1 VVIAEVRRGTP
12 AAEAGLKPM
21 NAKTG
26 NLGDVI
32 VGVNGKRVEALSNFV
47 AELGRIGVDGV
58 AELVVVRD
66 GKERKVRVKII
77 EVGR

>member
-1 VVIAEVRRGTP
+1 
-12 AAEAGLKPM
+12 M

-32 VGVNGKRVEALSNFV
+32 VGVNGKRVEALSNFI

-58 AELVVVRD
+58 AELAVVRD